1 MNTSFTRRPILMG
14 LATVAAGVMTLAG
27 IENVYAQDK
36 FPSKTINVV
45 THAGPG
51 GGTDITTRMM
61 MLRGRRVLKQD
72 LQVVSKRGGSGS
84 KALIYA
90 NGQKRDGYTIMTIT
104 ASHLYSIIRGKT
116 PVKVEDL
123 VGLARATDDPQII
136 SVPAKS
142 NIKNIK
148 DLIAASEKAG
158 KKGLKFFFNSM
169 VGIPTVTLGLFL
181 YSLFS
186 KSGPLGSLSLL
197 YTVRGVAVGQA
208 ILILPIMVTF
218 IVSAIESKDQE
229 LRDLVRTLGASEY
242 ETSIAVVREAY
253 SGVSLAIISSFNRAF
268 AELGIATMLG
278 ANISGITRVLTTAIA
293 LETSKGELGLSF
305 ALSFIL
311 LFVVLALNYFINW
324 LQGGST

>member
-1 MNTSFTRRPILMG
+1 MGWQTIIAGLTEAFTLILSLDKTVLEITLRSLYTAI
-14 LATVAAGVMTLAG
+14 LATMLA
-27 IENVYAQDK
+27 
-36 FPSKTINVV
+36 
-45 THAGPG
+45 
-51 GGTDITTRMM
+51 
-61 MLRGRRVLKQD
+61 
-72 LQVVSKRGGSGS
+72 
-84 KALIYA
+84 
-90 NGQKRDGYTIMTIT
+90 
-104 ASHLYSIIRGKT
+104 SII
-116 PVKVEDL
+116 
-123 VGLARATDDPQII
+123 GLPLSIFITMKEFP
-136 SVPAKS
+136 
-142 NIKNIK
+142 
-148 DLIAASEKAG
+148 G

-186 KSGPLGSLSLL
+186 RSGPLGSLSLL

-253 SGVSLAIISSFNRAF
+253 SVVSLEIISSFNRAF

>member
-1 MNTSFTRRPILMG
+1 MK
-14 LATVAAGVMTLAG
+14 
-27 IENVYAQDK
+27 E
-36 FPSKTINVV
+36 FP
-45 THAGPG
+45 
-51 GGTDITTRMM
+51 
-61 MLRGRRVLKQD
+61 
-72 LQVVSKRGGSGS
+72 
-84 KALIYA
+84 
-90 NGQKRDGYTIMTIT
+90 
-104 ASHLYSIIRGKT
+104 GKN
-116 PVKVEDL
+116 
-123 VGLARATDDPQII
+123 
-136 SVPAKS
+136 S
-142 NIKNIK
+142 
-148 DLIAASEKAG
+148 
-158 KKGLKFFFNSM
+158 LKFFFNSM

-186 KSGPLGSLSLL
+186 RSGPLGSLNML

-311 LFVVLALNYFINW
+311 LFVVLVLNFLINL
-324 LQGGST
+324 LQGGSK